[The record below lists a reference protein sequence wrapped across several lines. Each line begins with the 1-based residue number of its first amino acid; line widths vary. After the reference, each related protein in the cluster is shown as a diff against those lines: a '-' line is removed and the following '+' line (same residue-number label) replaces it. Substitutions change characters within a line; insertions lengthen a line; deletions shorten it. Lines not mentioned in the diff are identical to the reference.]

1 MRTLL
6 QLSSGLVS
14 NSFGT
19 HLGYAIQMNCR
30 LHWLDLPST
39 QNLDALSIEQ
49 QQREQIEW
57 ERRRELGQQL
67 QQVSHDD
74 TALRTLLSPYW
85 GFEHVL
91 SPASMQ
97 ALLTS

>member
-39 QNLDALSIEQ
+39 QNLDALSVEQ
-49 QQREQIEW
+49 QQRERIEW
-57 ERRRELGQQL
+57 ERRLELGQQL
-67 QQVSHDD
+67 QKVSHDE
-74 TALRTLLSPYW
+74 TALRELLLPYW
-85 GFEHVL
+85 GFDHVL
-91 SPASMQ
+91 SAAAMH